1 MNLRLTTAM
10 LNFRNGTNE
19 MLCYPGLHGLAIE
32 VATIAQQFFVAI
44 RAISTIVAIIWK
56 PAFFE
61 MFFEVNLSI

>member
-32 VATIAQQFFVAI
+32 VATIAQQFFCSDQSDLND
-44 RAISTIVAIIWK
+44 RSDHMETSL
-56 PAFFE
+56 F
-61 MFFEVNLSI
+61 